1 MTVGKRKS
9 VLGVFGD
16 KKNLP
21 QQVIKAPAESGLK
34 GVLFRLNEPAKKQ
47 LDIMAAELDRRK
59 QDLLCEAV
67 NDLFQ
72 KYNKERIA

>member
-1 MTVGKRKS
+1 MTASKRKS

-16 KKNLP
+16 KKKKP
-21 QQVIKAPAESGLK
+21 QYDIKSPAESGLK
-34 GVLFRLNEPAKKQ
+34 GVLFRLNEPAKRQ